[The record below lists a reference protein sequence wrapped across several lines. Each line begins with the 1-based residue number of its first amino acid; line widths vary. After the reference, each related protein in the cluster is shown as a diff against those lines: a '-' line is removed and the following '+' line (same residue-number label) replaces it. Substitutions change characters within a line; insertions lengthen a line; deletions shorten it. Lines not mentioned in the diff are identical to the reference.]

1 MYQSG
6 MYQPGLRYADQLLF
20 NLSQSRLKSGAAMR
34 IRRSLVQDLL
44 TLQLQRLAPP
54 LSVRGLGRGLLFR
67 LRCAFAVSLPVGK
80 LLLDRFAF
88 PTSRHT
94 LMLLPIPV
102 RS

>member
-1 MYQSG
+1 
-6 MYQPGLRYADQLLF
+6 
-20 NLSQSRLKSGAAMR
+20 MR
-34 IRRSLVQDLL
+34 IRRTLVQNLL

-54 LSVRGLGRGLLFR
+54 LSIGGLGRGLLML
-67 LRCAFAVSLPVGK
+67 LRCALAVSLPVRK
-80 LLLDRFAF
+80 LFLDRFAL

>member
-6 MYQPGLRYADQLLF
+6 LRHAAQLLF
-20 NLSQSRLKSGAAMR
+20 NLGQSRLKSCAAMR
-34 IRRSLVQDLL
+34 IRRTLVQNLL

-54 LSVRGLGRGLLFR
+54 LSVRGLGRGLLML
-67 LRCAFAVSLPVGK
+67 LRCALAVSLPVRK
-80 LLLDRFAF
+80 LFLDRFAL

>member
-1 MYQSG
+1 MYQSR
-6 MYQPGLRYADQLLF
+6 LRYAAQLLF
-20 NLSQSRLKSGAAMR
+20 NLGQSRLKSRAAMR
-34 IRRSLVQDLL
+34 IRRTLVQNLL

-54 LSVRGLGRGLLFR
+54 LSIGSLGRGLLIL
-67 LRCAFAVSLPVGK
+67 LRYALAVSLLVRK
-80 LLLDRFAF
+80 LFLDRFTL